1 MKLTK
6 AISVLSALLILVSA
20 FSGCGAKKSIAELKY
35 DSNPEIKTL
44 SSQIIAENDKLKL
57 DYNEEF
63 RSISITNKIT
73 GKVWSNVV
81 LDEKGETETTSTLS
95 ISVQNMQIYQYA
107 TYNSGLNDNVKVSV
121 EKIENGIKY
130 TYYFDD
136 LKISVPVSYTLASDS
151 LKISV
156 DSTQIAEGDEK
167 FRLAYVAPSP
177 RLCSVH
183 QDSEGGYLFLPFGGG
198 ALVDVADNANAPRK
212 YNTGPDNFIALS
224 TEYSGNLPET
234 ASMPIYGAKDGN
246 DAIFC
251 IGEESPAALGLEV
264 TAGEKTTDYAVVN
277 PRMYVVDYDYTKA
290 KAEASGDVRQLSKRT
305 DKVISIACY
314 FLENE
319 KANYMGMAD
328 YFKSYLEK
336 NGYIEKSEFNKSPY
350 SVTVLGGVMSTE
362 SIFGIPSKT
371 LKTLTTLNR
380 AQEIISE
387 LSQSTK
393 YNPVVRL
400 EGYGETGINYGKIA
414 GGFKINSKL
423 GSKKDIKSLEKY
435 AADNNIALFM
445 NFEMSKFS
453 KSGNGFAY
461 KKDSAKTAILH
472 PADKSGLNVPLRD
485 ANLET
490 SYRLLAR
497 DKQSVAVDK
506 LIKTV
511 DKFEIKGVNL
521 SSLGTLAYS
530 DYDEENTYPLS
541 YNSEK
546 ESKEYIAKLRK
557 NGNKVSGTAS
567 AYFAAG
573 LVDAVFDVYLEGDGR
588 YVTDRSIPFYQIV
601 FSGVTPMYSEALN
614 IATYPQ
620 KTLAAAAASGVGIS
634 FTVLDNFHISYME
647 TQAKKLYACDYESN
661 KDMINT
667 YVEKYADVY
676 NAICGLRIV
685 DYQIKENGVTATTF
699 ENGSVIYVNHTSR
712 DAASDVGTLKGYEF
726 KLGGVK

>member
-1 MKLTK
+1 M
-6 AISVLSALLILVSA
+6 LILVSA
-20 FSGCGAKKSIAELKY
+20 FSGCGAKKATELKY

-44 SSQIIAENDKLKL
+44 SSQTIAENDKLKL

-63 RSISITNKIT
+63 RSISITNKIS

-81 LDEKGETETTSTLS
+81 VDENGETESTSTMS

-107 TYNSGLNDNVKVSV
+107 SYYSGLNDNVKVSV

-136 LKISVPVSYTLASDS
+136 LKISIPVSYTLASDS
-151 LKISV
+151 MKISI
-156 DSTQIAEGDEK
+156 DPTKIAEGDK
-167 FRLAYVAPSP
+167 NYRLVYAAPSP

-183 QDSEGGYLFLPFGGG
+183 QDSKEGYLFVPFGGG
-198 ALVDVADNANAPRK
+198 ALVDVADSANAPRK
-212 YNTGPDNFIALS
+212 FNTGPSNFASLS
-224 TEYSGNLPET
+224 TEYSGNSPDT
-234 ASMPIYGAKDGN
+234 AVMPVYGAKDGS

-251 IGEESPAALGLEV
+251 VGEQSPSTLGLEIA
-264 TAGEKTTDYAVVN
+264 AGEKTTNYAIVN
-277 PRMYVVDYDYTKA
+277 PRIYFVDYDYTKG
-290 KAEASGDVRQLSKRT
+290 KAASSGDVRQLSKRT
-305 DKVISIACY
+305 DKEITIGCY

-328 YFKSYLEK
+328 CFRNYLEK
-336 NGYIEKSEFNKSPY
+336 NGYLEKSEFNKAPY

-362 SIFGIPSKT
+362 SILGVPNKT
-371 LKTLTTLNR
+371 LKTLTTISR

-400 EGYGETGINYGKIA
+400 EGFGETGINYGKIA
-414 GGFKINSKL
+414 GGFTISSKL

-472 PADKSGLNVPLRD
+472 SADKSGVNVPLRD
-485 ANLET
+485 ANPD
-490 SYRLLAR
+490 SAYRLLAR
-497 DKQSVAVDK
+497 DKQGEAVKK
-506 LIKTV
+506 LINAV
-511 DKFEIKGVNL
+511 NKFDISGVNL
-521 SSLGTLAYS
+521 ASLGTLAYS
-530 DYDEENTYPLS
+530 DYDEKNTYPLS
-541 YNSEK
+541 YKAESEP
-546 ESKEYIAKLRK
+546 KEYISQLRE

-573 LVDAVFDVYLEGDGR
+573 LVDTVFDVYLDGDGN
-588 YVTDRSIPFYQIV
+588 YVTDKNIPFYQIV
-601 FSGVTPMYSEALN
+601 FSGVTPMYSKALN
-614 IATYPQ
+614 TEAYPQ

-647 TQAKKLYACDYESN
+647 TKAAKLYACDYESN

-667 YVEKYADVY
+667 YVKNYADIY
-676 NAICGLRIV
+676 NAICGSRIV
-685 DYQIKENGVTATTF
+685 DYQIKENGVTVTTF
-699 ENGSVIYVNHTSR
+699 ENGSVVYANQTSR